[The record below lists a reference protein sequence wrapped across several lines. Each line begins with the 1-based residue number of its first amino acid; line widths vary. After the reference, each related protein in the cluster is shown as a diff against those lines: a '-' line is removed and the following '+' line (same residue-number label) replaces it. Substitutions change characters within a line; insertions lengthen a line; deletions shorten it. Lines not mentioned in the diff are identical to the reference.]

1 MPTLS
6 HFLLAVVQALAL
18 FAVAPLISG
27 LSRFERAKMHTRRGP
42 SIFQDYRDI
51 YKLLRRQDLAPG
63 EAGRIFQFMPVVM
76 LATLMVIATGLP
88 MLTRF
93 TPISAV
99 GDLITVVYL
108 FALIR
113 FFFSLSG
120 LDSGSSFAGI
130 GASRELTMG
139 VLVEPIMMLAL
150 FVAAL
155 LAGSTNLGEIGIAIS
170 SGTVHSAAATL
181 LAAGAFAFAL
191 YIELGKL
198 PYDMA
203 EAEQELQ
210 EGPLTE
216 YSGPSLALVK
226 WGLALKQTLVV
237 GWFIGV
243 FLPFGSATEMSFFGL
258 IGGLIAFVIKLF
270 VIFGVIAVIENSVA
284 RARFRLTPQHSW
296 LGVGAASLAFVFYL
310 VGL

>member
-6 HFLLAVVQALAL
+6 HLLLGLVQALLL
-18 FAVAPLISG
+18 FAIAPLVSG
-27 LSRFERAKMHTRRGP
+27 FSRFERAKMHTRHGP
-42 SIFQDYRDI
+42 GVFQDYRDI
-51 YKLLRRQDLAPG
+51 AKLLKRQDITPPDASG
-63 EAGRIFQFMPVVM
+63 VFRIMPVIM
-76 LATLMVIATGLP
+76 LATLFVIATGLP
-88 MLTRF
+88 IFTRF
-93 TPISAV
+93 TPIAAV
-99 GDLITVVYL
+99 GDLITIVYL
-108 FALIR
+108 FALLR

-120 LDSGSSFAGI
+120 IDSGSSFAGI

-139 VLVEPIMMLAL
+139 VLVEPIMLLAL

-155 LAGSTNLGEIGIAIS
+155 LAGSTNLGAIGAAIADGEVRS
-170 SGTVHSAAATL
+170 VAATV
-181 LAAGAFAFAL
+181 LAGCAFAFAL

-226 WGLALKQTLVV
+226 WAMGLKQTLVM
-237 GWFIGV
+237 GWFVAV
-243 FLPFGSATEMSFFGL
+243 FLPFGSATAL
-258 IGGLIAFVIKLF
+258 TAGGLILGFVVFAIKLF
-270 VIFGVIAVIENSVA
+270 LLFGVVALIENSVA

>member
-51 YKLLRRQDLAPG
+51 YKLLRRQDLAPP
-63 EAGRIFQFMPVVM
+63 EAGRVFQFMPVIM
-76 LATLMVIATGLP
+76 LAALMVIATGLP
-88 MLTRF
+88 MLTSF

-120 LDSGSSFAGI
+120 LDTGSSFAGI

-155 LAGSTNLGEIGIAIS
+155 LAGSTNLGEIGTAIA

>member
-51 YKLLRRQDLAPG
+51 YKLLRRQDLAPS
-63 EAGRIFQFMPVVM
+63 EAGRVFQFMPVIM
-76 LATLMVIATGLP
+76 LGALMVIATGLP

-93 TPISAV
+93 TPIPAV
-99 GDLITVVYL
+99 GDLITIVYL
-108 FALIR
+108 FALVR

-139 VLVEPIMMLAL
+139 VLVEPIMLLAL

-155 LAGSTNLGEIGIAIS
+155 VAGSTNLGQIGIAIS

-258 IGGLIAFVIKLF
+258 IGGLIAFVVKLF

-284 RARFRLTPQHSW
+284 RARFRLAPQHSW

>member
-1 MPTLS
+1 MPSFTEL
-6 HFLLAVVQALAL
+6 LLAVFQALLL
-18 FAVAPLISG
+18 FAAAPLISG
-27 LSRFERAKMHTRRGP
+27 LSRTIRAKMHTRHGP
-42 SIFQDYRDI
+42 GLLQDYRDI
-51 YKLLRRQDLAPG
+51 LKLMKRQDVHPPASG
-63 EAGRIFQFMPVVM
+63 TVFRIMPVVM
-76 LATLMVIATGLP
+76 LATMMAVAMGLP
-88 MLTRF
+88 ILTRF
-93 TPISAV
+93 TPVGAL
-99 GDLITVVYL
+99 GDLITIVYL
-108 FALIR
+108 FALGR

-120 LDSGSSFAGI
+120 IDSGSSFAGI

-139 VLVEPIMMLAL
+139 VLVEPVMLLSL

-155 LAGSTNLGEIGIAIS
+155 LAGSTNLGIIGANIAE
-170 SGTVHSAAATL
+170 GHVHSVTATVVAAL
-181 LAAGAFAFAL
+181 AFAFAI

-216 YSGPSLALVK
+216 YSGPSLAFVK
-226 WGLALKQTLVV
+226 WSLSLKQTVV
-237 GWFIGV
+237 VAWFIGI
-243 FLPFGSATEMSFFGL
+243 FLPFGSAVDLTMAGL
-258 IGGLIAFVIKLF
+258 LTGLAAFAVKVVL
-270 VIFGVIAVIENSVA
+270 IFLAVGIVENSVA

>member
-6 HFLLAVVQALAL
+6 HLLLALGQALLL
-18 FAVAPLISG
+18 FAAAPLVSG
-27 LSRFERAKMHTRRGP
+27 LSRFERAKMHTRHGP
-42 SIFQDYRDI
+42 GIFQDYRDI
-51 YKLLRRQDLAPG
+51 AKLLKRQDITPPD
-63 EAGRIFQFMPVVM
+63 AGGVFRVMPIVM
-76 LATLMVIATGLP
+76 LATLFVIATGLP
-88 MLTRF
+88 IFTRF
-93 TPISAV
+93 TPLAAV
-99 GDLITVVYL
+99 GDLITIVYL
-108 FALIR
+108 FALLR

-120 LDSGSSFAGI
+120 IDSGSSFAGI

-155 LAGSTNLGEIGIAIS
+155 LAGSTNLGAIGTAIAD
-170 SGTVHSAAATL
+170 GEVRSAAATV
-181 LAAGAFAFAL
+181 LAGCAFAFAI

-226 WGLALKQTLVV
+226 WAMALKQTLVM
-237 GWFIGV
+237 GWFIAV
-243 FLPFGSATEMSFFGL
+243 FLPFGSATELSAGGLLVGL
-258 IGGLIAFVIKLF
+258 IVFVVKLF
-270 VIFGVIAVIENSVA
+270 VLFGLVAIVENSVA

-296 LGVGAASLAFVFYL
+296 LGVGAASLAFVFFL